1 MNYNTFAHIGDSV
14 PCQAVWLDSNHK
26 PLDVQNV
33 TATLFNY
40 VGDVKTIIDG
50 PQNMIATDQ
59 AHRFLYR
66 FEISEN
72 VLGQTIYV
80 AFEAE
85 LVADNSMVYG
95 EMSIYVSDKDTFL
108 KVV

>member
-1 MNYNTFAHIGDSV
+1 MNYSTFAHIGDNV
-14 PCQAVWLDSNHK
+14 PCQAVWLDKDHK

-40 VGDVKTIIDG
+40 VDDVKTIING

-66 FEISEN
+66 FEVPEG

-85 LVADNSMVYG
+85 LVADNSSVYG
-95 EMSIYVSDKDTFL
+95 EMSIYVSAKDTFIN
-108 KVV
+108 VV